1 MNVQDSLGCLV
12 PGPQPDLEGASVG
25 SLSGLTFMAK
35 DNYDIAGFV
44 TGAGNPDWAASHP
57 PAASHAWAV
66 ETLLKQGARLIG
78 KTITDELAYSVN
90 GSNGHY
96 GTPAN
101 VNAPGRLPGGSSSG
115 SASAVAGGLADTAL
129 GSDTGGSIRIPA
141 SFCGLYGLRTTQG
154 AIAKDGMVPLAP
166 SFDAIG
172 WFARDAATLGR
183 VGAAL
188 LPSEEPGVAF
198 DRLLVA
204 EDAMAHALPEARAAL
219 APAIE
224 RLRQLMNSD
233 RVTLAPDGLEAW
245 REAFRHIQAVEFG
258 RCHRAWIESSK
269 PSFAPDLGERIAWA
283 LSVPEADERD
293 ALPLREAARDRLE
306 SLVGGSGLICL
317 PSAPGIA
324 PRVEEAASG
333 LTEWR
338 QSLLSLT
345 APSGLSGLPQI
356 SLPLAEVE
364 GCPLGLSLIAPAGRD
379 RALLAFASRLQQMM
393 EGG

>member
-1 MNVQDSLGCLV
+1 MNEKDPLGALV
-12 PGPQPDLEGASVG
+12 PGPQPNLAGASVG

-35 DNYDIAGFV
+35 DNYDVAGFV

-57 PAASHAWAV
+57 PALSHAWAV
-66 ETLLKQGARLIG
+66 EALLKQGARLIG

-129 GSDTGGSIRIPA
+129 GSDTGGSVRVPA

-154 AIAKDGMVPLAP
+154 AISKDGMVPLAP
-166 SFDAIG
+166 SFDVVG
-172 WFARDAATLGR
+172 WFGRDAATLGR

-188 LPSEEPGVAF
+188 LPSEGPGVAF

-204 EDAMAHALPEARAAL
+204 EDALAHALPAAQAAL

-224 RLRQLMNSD
+224 RLRQLMASET
-233 RVTLAPDGLEAW
+233 VTLAPDGLAAW

-258 RCHRAWIESSK
+258 RCHRAWVEAAK
-269 PSFAPDLGERIAWA
+269 PRFAPDLGERIAWA
-283 LSVPEADERD
+283 LSVPDAAERD

-306 SLVGGSGLICL
+306 DLVGESGLICL

-324 PRVEEAASG
+324 PEVEAAASG

-345 APSGLSGLPQI
+345 SPAGLSGLPQI
-356 SLPLAEVE
+356 SLPLAEIE

-379 RALLAFASRLQQMM
+379 RALLAFACRLEQLM